1 MSWKHNNEQTQMS
14 SGIVLKIV
22 DVYCPLSTESEF
34 PEQFKLIGTER
45 ILKSQT
51 CIKFFLEFRSPN
63 IAI

>member
-22 DVYCPLSTESEF
+22 DVYCPLSAESEF

-51 CIKFFLEFRSPN
+51 CIKFF
-63 IAI
+63 